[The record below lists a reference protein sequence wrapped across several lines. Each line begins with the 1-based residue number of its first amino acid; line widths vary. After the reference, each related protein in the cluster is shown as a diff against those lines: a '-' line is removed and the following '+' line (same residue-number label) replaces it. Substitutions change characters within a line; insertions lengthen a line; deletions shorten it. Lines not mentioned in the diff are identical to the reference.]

1 MEKGNNKKSVVK
13 KVKNARKKAKSKN
26 KIINKLI
33 PKTTSEIILSVTLI
47 VFLIIVVFL
56 VIKAISLKQEMANK
70 KEADFIIPIVD
81 KSTSNDFKVDLSN
94 LEVDDIKEYKFM
106 VTNYNDEKTA
116 KEDINYQIEL
126 SKNCDAV
133 AVKLYKGKEDKNLL
147 TDNQKTFTIKDNSL
161 SKEKKSKDMYYLIV
175 RVKDE
180 VQKKDNILIKI
191 SSIN

>member
-13 KVKNARKKAKSKN
+13 KVKNARKKSKFKN

-106 VTNYNDEKTA
+106 VTNYNDERTA

-126 SKNCDAV
+126 SKNSDAV